1 MSLAFS
7 ILPVWVDPTVH
18 GHCGHGELLLALVK
32 EQCWSGTSA
41 GCMAG
46 WWCRQVS
53 AAKKSCHCSEKE
65 WPYLCTLIFFWIIVT
80 HVAARQQLAV
90 HKVTGSQQGWGWL
103 APLEMASSSPLL
115 RARPQQEQGYSSFLG
130 ATQNHRIIPLY
141 FEYFQAWK
149 STASLSS
156 LLLICTLYLQTPRAP
171 LLCRNSKRHLSSSF
185 CRDYAAF
192 HCLCNC
198 TWFQRTL
205 ISCRT
210 DPGHRTFLTRNRVQW
225 QNDHSLAAYFA

>member
-1 MSLAFS
+1 MPLPKCSEVRTLSQESISTKPNSLYDQGLRAVGTSWFPLHATQISIVCSPGKDTFCVTKNKNSEKTYIYLSIIIITFCCALWPPHNYSTEKQRNKQKAIQWLVMSLAFS

-130 ATQNHRIIPLY
+130 AT
-141 FEYFQAWK
+141 
-149 STASLSS
+149 
-156 LLLICTLYLQTPRAP
+156 
-171 LLCRNSKRHLSSSF
+171 
-185 CRDYAAF
+185 
-192 HCLCNC
+192 
-198 TWFQRTL
+198 
-205 ISCRT
+205 
-210 DPGHRTFLTRNRVQW
+210 
-225 QNDHSLAAYFA
+225 